1 MSDKPERIDIPT
13 GGTLIGA
20 FRAFRA
26 MVEAKAKAEGRELD
40 PAWYED
46 DPEDRPGL
54 YPHLKKEQTNEDQP
68 ESDESPAD

>member
-1 MSDKPERIDIPT
+1 MSEKPERFFLPT
-13 GGTLIGA
+13 EGSLLGA
-20 FRAFRA
+20 FRAIREFIA
-26 MVEAKAKAEGRELD
+26 EKARAEGRELD

>member
-46 DPEDRPGL
+46 EPEDRPGL
-54 YPHLKKEQTNEDQP
+54 YPHLREEDHN
-68 ESDESPAD
+68 ESDNEN